1 MKNTKIETADKLTQE
16 EFRKRF
22 KGVIGPEYWGASY
35 PEFQPCA
42 INEEKFEKACRYKN
56 FLFCFDE
63 RTQSVKVNWVSQ
75 EECDPHQKFDAELI
89 RCFTEIGVSGRIS
102 VKLRNR
108 DGNMKFEY
116 DLPTGERT

>member
-1 MKNTKIETADKLTQE
+1 MESKKIETAEKLTQE

-22 KGVIGPEYWGASY
+22 KGVIAPEYWGASY
-35 PEFQPCA
+35 PEFQA
-42 INEEKFEKACRYKN
+42 YGINEERFEKACRYKKYS
-56 FLFCFDE
+56 FCFDE
-63 RTQSVKVNWVSQ
+63 RTQSVKVNWVS
-75 EECDPHQKFDAELI
+75 EEKCDPHEKFDAELM
-89 RCFTEIGVSGRIS
+89 RCFTEIGVSGRIF

>member
-56 FLFCFDE
+56 F
-63 RTQSVKVNWVSQ
+63 
-75 EECDPHQKFDAELI
+75 
-89 RCFTEIGVSGRIS
+89 FTEIGVSGRIF